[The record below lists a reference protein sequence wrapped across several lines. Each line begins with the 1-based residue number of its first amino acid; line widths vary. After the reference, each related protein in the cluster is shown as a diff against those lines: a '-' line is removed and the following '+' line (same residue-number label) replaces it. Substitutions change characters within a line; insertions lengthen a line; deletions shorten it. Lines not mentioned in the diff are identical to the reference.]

1 MRRKDRQ
8 ITDVNSILM
17 IVSKAK
23 ILHLGLFDDGYP
35 YIVPLHYGYEYSD
48 GCLVFFLHCA
58 KEGHKL
64 DLIKENPNVCIELE
78 CDIELISGD
87 DIPCKY
93 GSTYSSV
100 IGQGR
105 AELVSDEKEKVRG
118 LELLMKNQT
127 GQDFEIDGNMAS
139 AVEVIKI
146 VVPHFSAKARQMN

>member
-87 DIPCKY
+87 YIPCKY

-146 VVPHFSAKARQMN
+146 VVPHFSAKARQMK